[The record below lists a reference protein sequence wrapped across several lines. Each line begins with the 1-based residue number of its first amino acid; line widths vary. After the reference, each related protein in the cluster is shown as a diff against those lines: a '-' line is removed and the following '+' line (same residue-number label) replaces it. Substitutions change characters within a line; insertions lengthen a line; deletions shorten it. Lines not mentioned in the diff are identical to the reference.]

1 MIKRSNG
8 PADSVK
14 VTFVVS
20 AEQCDQ
26 PVSVVGDF
34 NGWDPL
40 AHPMPPRSNGRR
52 SIKVPFP
59 AGSTV
64 TFRYL
69 SEGGAFADDPD
80 GDVVDNGWGATHT
93 VLAIPG

>member
-1 MIKRSNG
+1 MLKLSSA
-8 PADSVK
+8 ADRVD
-14 VTFVVS
+14 VTFSV
-20 AEQCDQ
+20 AEDR
-26 PVSVVGDF
+26 PTSLVGDF

-40 AHPMPPRSNGRR
+40 AHPMPRRSNGRR